1 MSRLL
6 LVRHAQA
13 SFFERNYDKLSPT
26 GEVQA
31 RLLGEYWARHNM
43 VFDRAFSG
51 PRARHRDTT
60 KIVADVYRYAG
71 IFFPEVLTL
80 PEFDEYQG
88 DVVLERSLPQ
98 LVETDTWARESHQA
112 LQRSSNGSERL
123 KNFQRLFERVVAKW
137 VDGEI
142 SLPDVESWPEFC
154 ARVNR
159 GLSGILSNSSRG
171 EQVVVF
177 SSGGPVAVAVGR
189 ALNLLPRETLSVV
202 WMSRNC
208 SYSEFLFSGD
218 RFTLS
223 AFNAFP
229 HLDAGSL
236 QTYR

>member
-1 MSRLL
+1 MSSLF

-13 SFFERNYDKLSPT
+13 SFSDRNYDKLSPT

-31 RLLGEYWARHNM
+31 RLLGQYWTRHTM
-43 VFDRAFSG
+43 VFDRTFSG
-51 PRARHRDTT
+51 PRARHRDTA
-60 KIVADVYRYAG
+60 KIVADAYRCAG
-71 IFFPEVLTL
+71 ILFPEPLIL

-88 DVVLERSLPQ
+88 DAVLDRSLP
-98 LVETDTWARESHQA
+98 LLIDTDARARESHWA
-112 LQRSSNGSERL
+112 YQRSSDPDERL
-123 KNFQRLFERVVAKW
+123 KNFQRLFEHAVGKW

-142 SLPDVESWPEFC
+142 SLPDVESWPDFC
-154 ARVNR
+154 SRVGR

-177 SSGGPVAVAVGR
+177 SSGGPVAVAVRR

-229 HLDAGSL
+229 HLDDPSL
-236 QTYR
+236 LTYR